1 MFSSI
6 RVRLSLSHLAVIV
19 LAMGLS
25 AFLLLSF
32 LEDYF
37 MDSTRDSLEAQARI
51 TAQALIPSIH
61 SVSYEYADP
70 DLIGTPS
77 VEQVPIVTL
86 STVSDTGTTTTTDEQ
101 MEYRIG
107 QQIVDWDPAFNTT
120 QLYRKG
126 DDAFSVQSQNINLD
140 NREGSLSNANLNML
154 TDTSLQLGAEL
165 ETRIRILD
173 ANGIVL
179 IDSHQQEQ
187 GFDLSTNEL
196 VARAIDGNIASRTE
210 ETGEGT
216 MHLAFPSFSGDQLL
230 GIVYL
235 SQPLS
240 DVSAVLHD
248 LQSRLLISTGI
259 ALALSAIVALL
270 LSRAISNP
278 LRRLTKA
285 ANAVAHGQ
293 LDQQVPVNS
302 NDEIGQL
309 SQTFND
315 MTTRLQS
322 ARQMQTD
329 FVANVSHESRTP
341 LTSIKGMLETLRDG
355 AVDDPQIR
363 DLFLE
368 TMEGETDRLIRLVN
382 DLLLLSKADSDALNL
397 HPEPTDLGALAREII
412 DQLSPKIKAENLAVK
427 LEINPNLPSVPV
439 DPDRIRQV
447 LVNLLDNSIKYSH
460 TEGTITIT
468 MAANQDGSILTQV
481 RDKGIGVSAD
491 DLPRIGERFY
501 RTDKARSRADG
512 GTGLGL
518 AIARTL
524 VEAHGGQLNIESIE
538 GQGTTVSFTIPS
550 A

>member
-6 RVRLSLSHLAVIV
+6 GVRLSLSHLAVIV

-37 MDSTRDSLEAQARI
+37 MDSTRKSLEAQARI
-51 TAQALIPSIH
+51 TAQALFPAIASSEYGYYDDSAAGSIPTVQVQMVTQNES
-61 SVSYEYADP
+61 
-70 DLIGTPS
+70 GTQPLNNE
-77 VEQVPIVTL
+77 VQNNY
-86 STVSDTGTTTTTDEQ
+86 
-101 MEYRIG
+101 MIG
-107 QQIVDWDPAFNTT
+107 QQIADWDSAFNTT
-120 QLYRKG
+120 QYYRK
-126 DDAFSVQSQNINLD
+126 DDSFSVQTQNLHFN
-140 NREGSLSNANLNML
+140 NNEGNLSNSDLTYL

-173 ANGIVL
+173 AYGLVL
-179 IDSHQQEQ
+179 VDSLQEEQ
-187 GFDLSTNEL
+187 GADLHADQL
-196 VARAIDGNIASRTE
+196 IKQAIVGDITSRTE
-210 ETGEGT
+210 TTGDDT
-216 MHLAFPSFSGDQLL
+216 MHLAFPAFSEEQLV

-235 SQPLS
+235 SQPLN
-240 DVSAVLHD
+240 DVTAVLND

-278 LRRLTKA
+278 LRRLTRA
-285 ANAVAHGQ
+285 AGAVANGQ
-293 LDQQVPVNS
+293 LDQQVPVKS

-309 SQTFND
+309 SKTFND
-315 MTTRLQS
+315 MTTRLRS
-322 ARQMQTD
+322 ARQTQTD

-363 DLFLE
+363 DRFLE

-382 DLLLLSKADSDALNL
+382 DLLLLSRADSEALGL
-397 HPEPTDLGALAREII
+397 RRE
-412 DQLSPKIKAENLAVK
+412 
-427 LEINPNLPSVPV
+427 PV
-439 DPDRIRQV
+439 DLNRLVQSVIEQIIPQTEAKGLILESEASSGLPLATIDSDRIRQV
-447 LVNLLDNSIKYSH
+447 LVNLLDNAVKYSP
-460 TEGTITIT
+460 EGGRIGIS
-468 MAANQDGSILTQV
+468 MMGGVDSILVQIA
-481 RDKGIGVSAD
+481 DEGIGIPTD

-518 AIARTL
+518 AIAGAL
-524 VEAHGGQLNIESIE
+524 IEAHGGELSINSSE
-538 GQGTTVSFTIPS
+538 GQGTTVIFTLPS
-550 A
+550 D